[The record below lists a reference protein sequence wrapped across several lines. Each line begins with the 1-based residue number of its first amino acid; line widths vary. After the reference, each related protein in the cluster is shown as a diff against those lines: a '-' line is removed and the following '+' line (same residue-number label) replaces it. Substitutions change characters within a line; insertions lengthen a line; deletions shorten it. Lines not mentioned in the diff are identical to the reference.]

1 MKVMKVTQGVKVVKV
16 MKLMQGVKVAEGRK
30 GCEGR
35 EDQTCGLFAF
45 PRRALGRS
53 RNDLGWRKGRRKTEF

>member
-1 MKVMKVTQGVKVVKV
+1 MKV
-16 MKLMQGVKVAEGRK
+16 MKLMQGVKVAEDRK